1 MKTIGLGLCMVML
14 CFDNTN
20 GQSNNT
26 TEQVIEGG
34 KVVVELIKALSGK
47 KDPEKNAD
55 CKGRYADL
63 CVVNESSS
71 TIRVELNHQLSKEK
85 REIVI
90 QPSSKECCLQISIGV
105 WTYDLHDTERTESI
119 RKGDLLI
126 EGCQNLL
133 MNIKY

>member
-1 MKTIGLGLCMVML
+1 MKTIGIGLCMILL
-14 CFDNTN
+14 CIEQSV

-26 TEQVIEGG
+26 TGQVIEGG

-47 KDPEKNAD
+47 KDLEKNPD
-55 CKGRYADL
+55 CKGKYADL
-63 CVVNESSS
+63 CVVNESSA
-71 TIRVELNHQLSKEK
+71 TIKVELNHQLSEEK
-85 REIVI
+85 REMVI

-105 WTYDLHDTERTESI
+105 WTYDLHATKTTESI

-126 EGCQNLL
+126 EGCQNLI